1 MITEQQ
7 FDRENTIKDQVEILL
22 DIYLGATQYNQ
33 SLKPTRETVD
43 KHYEIQADFVDA
55 LVELFKENK

>member
-1 MITEQQ
+1 MITEQE
-7 FDRENTIKDQVEILL
+7 FNKENTVKDQVETLL
-22 DIYLGATQYNQ
+22 DIYLSATQYNQ
-33 SLKPTRETVD
+33 GLKPTRETVD